1 MGVATDVVDIE
12 QVDTREAEALQAV
25 LVAAQDA
32 VVRIIVAH
40 AERHRRPEAIA
51 LRIVGDARI
60 GIHQPPDL
68 GRDRDFRTLAQR
80 IADATLGQAAT
91 IMRRGIDV
99 AQPGIQCRIDRG
111 ACIGIGHRVVEIAER
126 GRTEPQFGHG
136 QSGAPHGA
144 AGYIGHS
151 VSPNL

>member
-1 MGVATDVVDIE
+1 M
-12 QVDTREAEALQAV
+12 RETKTLQTV

-32 VVRIIVAH
+32 IIRIVVAH
-40 AERHRRPEAIA
+40 AERHRRPKAVA

-68 GRDRDFRTLAQR
+68 GRDRDAGTLAQR
-80 IADATLGQAAT
+80 IADAAFGQAAAV
-91 IMRRGIDV
+91 MRRGIDIV
-99 AQPGIQCRIDRG
+99 EPGIQRRIDCG
-111 ACIGIGHRVVEIAER
+111 ACIGIGHGVIEIAER
-126 GRTEPQFGHG
+126 GGTEPEFGHG
-136 QSGAPHGA
+136 QSGAPHRA